1 MLAVSGGQLKTTI
14 LLLENNADITS
25 LDSDK
30 NNPLSLTILK
40 GQEDIIPLLLDNEVF
55 TLINL
60 NTKTALYWYII
71 YQGLLTVSK

>member
-1 MLAVSGGQLKTTI
+1 MSTGYTPLMLAVSGGQLKTTI

-60 NTKTALYWYII
+60 NTKTALY
-71 YQGLLTVSK
+71 

>member
-60 NTKTALYWYII
+60 NTKTALY
-71 YQGLLTVSK
+71 